1 MITRI
6 AIKAET
12 LMSKPSG
19 LQSNAC
25 SHGIAP
31 GGLVIPAQAGIQVS
45 PKPSWMT
52 LSRA

>member
-1 MITRI
+1 MITGT

-12 LMSKPSG
+12 HMSKPSG

-25 SHGIAP
+25 SDGIAP
-31 GGLVIPAQAGIQVS
+31 GSLVIPAQVGIQVS